1 MAHWQE
7 MVWLIGRRWHGSLA
21 IDGVAHRQEMA
32 WLTDRNF
39 FFVAHLRLMR
49 GFEIPDR
56 QAEVTGSNPPSC
68 TKCTVY

>member
-32 WLTDRNF
+32 WLTDRKF
-39 FFVAHLRLMR
+39 FFGSLAADGVALKY
-49 GFEIPDR
+49 PTVR
-56 QAEVTGSNPPSC
+56 QR
-68 TKCTVY
+68 